1 MYYIFKYLIFNLNY
15 KIDLFKIKFYPSLRG
30 NWEGDNILYT
40 DIFFWK
46 KNIVFFFFMNMK
58 YERSTW
64 IMHAP

>member
-30 NWEGDNILYT
+30 NWEGDNILYI

-46 KNIVFFFFMNMK
+46 KNIVFFWMNMK

-64 IMHAP
+64 IMHAL

>member
-1 MYYIFKYLIFNLNY
+1 MYYILKYLIFNLNY

-46 KNIVFFFFMNMK
+46 KNIVFFFMNMK

-64 IMHAP
+64 IMHAL

>member
-46 KNIVFFFFMNMK
+46 KNIYIFF
-58 YERSTW
+58 YEHE
-64 IMHAP
+64 I

>member
-46 KNIVFFFFMNMK
+46 KNIVFFFF
-58 YERSTW
+58 YEHE
-64 IMHAP
+64 I